1 MHNEKPPQAIGGITE
16 HDVKRIEKEMNR
28 PDPKVSE
35 KIRKQIEFLK
45 LFDPDFK
52 PKHD

>member
-1 MHNEKPPQAIGGITE
+1 MKHPEAAAAQTPE
-16 HDVKRIEKEMNR
+16 DVRRVQEEMNR

-52 PKHD
+52 PKREA